1 MGVRTTRRLGR
12 ALAVVGL
19 VAIGVVVTACG
30 DSAPPATETPVTVPT
45 TTAPDSRVADGVLH
59 IGVFLPGTG
68 PGARLGQPMIDAVG
82 AAVTSIDAA
91 GGVLGRPVA
100 TTYVDE
106 ETAVGFGP
114 LLQAGVDAIIGPA
127 SSRVALASLSEAVN
141 AGVLVCTPSATALG
155 LDDFP
160 DQGLL
165 FRTVGSDALQMAAL
179 ARTAARTGSGSV
191 AVVYLDDPYGRGLLD
206 AFRTAVD
213 NRSTI
218 SIAAEIPFAADD
230 PDLLDEAAASVTAGA
245 GIIAVLGDADDG
257 GRMLTALDRA
267 ILEAADEVEAPFI
280 IVNDS
285 LRDAGDV
292 IAGLADETRS
302 SIIGVAPRS
311 IIPSVDEPAGFFAT
325 NAHDCAML
333 IALAAAQ
340 AGSDRPTTIA
350 DQMASVSSGGRLC
363 SGFAECVS
371 LMNEGLQIDYNGLS
385 GGVDL
390 TSTGDLSRA
399 WFREFRFD
407 AEGRE
412 YVLNP
417 SGVEAP

>member
-1 MGVRTTRRLGR
+1 MGGRSARRIGG
-12 ALAVVGL
+12 VI
-19 VAIGVVVTACG
+19 VAAGMTAAACG
-30 DSAPPATETPVTVPT
+30 GAAPPESDVPVTTPT
-45 TTAPDSRVADGVLH
+45 TTVPDAPIADGVLH

-68 PGARLGQPMIDAVG
+68 PGARIGQPMIDAVE
-82 AAVTSIDAA
+82 AAVDAIDAA
-91 GGVLGRPVA
+91 GGVLGRPVT
-100 TTYVDE
+100 TTYLDE

-127 SSRVALASLSEAVN
+127 SSRVALASLTEAVN

-165 FRTVGSDALQMAAL
+165 FRTVGSDTLQMAAL

-206 AFRTAVD
+206 AFRGAVG

-218 SIAAEIPFAADD
+218 SISEEIPFAADD
-230 PDLLDEAAASVTAGA
+230 PDLLDEATATVAAGS
-245 GIIAVLGDADDG
+245 GIIALLGDADDG

-267 ILEAADEVEAPFI
+267 ILGAADEVDSPFI
-280 IVNDS
+280 VMNDS
-285 LRDAGDV
+285 LRDAADV
-292 IAGLADETRS
+292 IADLDDTTRS

-311 IIPSVDEPAGFFAT
+311 VVPSVDEPAGFFAT
-325 NAHDCAML
+325 NAHDCATL
-333 IALAAAQ
+333 IALAAVQ
-340 AGSDRPTTIA
+340 AGSDRPTAIA

-363 SGFAECVS
+363 SGFAECVT
-371 LMNEGLQIDYNGLS
+371 LMSEGLQIDYSGLS

-407 AEGRE
+407 AQGRE
-412 YVLNP
+412 YILNP